1 MNALSG
7 LMGSD
12 FISTTGVHTPTGN
25 EFYVAIQIITDTVFA
40 VLTNTPAWGVD
51 AVSGT
56 FPAGITIFGHFTSLQ
71 LTSGSVLA
79 YKGN

>member
-7 LMGSD
+7 MMGAD
-12 FISTTGVHTPTGN
+12 FISTGGVHTPTPA
-25 EFYVAIQIITDTVFA
+25 EFYLAVQIITDTVFTA
-40 VLTNTPAWGVD
+40 LTASPVWGGD
-51 AVSGT
+51 AISGT

-71 LTSGSVLA
+71 LTSGAVIA